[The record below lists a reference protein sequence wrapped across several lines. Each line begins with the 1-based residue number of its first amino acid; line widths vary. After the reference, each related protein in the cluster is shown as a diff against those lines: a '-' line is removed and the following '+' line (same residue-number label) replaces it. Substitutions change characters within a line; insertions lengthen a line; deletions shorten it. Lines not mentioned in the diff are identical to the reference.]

1 MIEVVATLFR
11 WLQLASNMIL
21 VGGCVFLAIAGSFH
35 SPWVTRLERALPWL
49 GFLLLIGLLG
59 ILATTTAQATGVAD
73 NAWRIQ
79 AWFGLIQNTRMGHI
93 WAARAACAVVVLAI
107 AYYLRYSP
115 PARWKYLLCATAA
128 SITLTVGALASH
140 SAAEELSVLSI
151 LPYALHIILASVW
164 FGALPAFLAVCFACT
179 EPDKMGKDGA
189 AKDSVRPG
197 IQTEAIARI
206 HALFQSREQAVSAGA
221 LALRRFSTM
230 ALPVMLAVIA
240 TGIII
245 TDRMVDTSYSGLVA
259 TRYGWL
265 LDAKVALLG
274 VVLVIA
280 ARARSTWLPLLS
292 QGSAG
297 RSGASADNASQ
308 GSANQGNA
316 SLEQA
321 LAAGQKLRKW
331 VSFEFMLALG
341 IVLLATIVS
350 NTVPAKHALIQNWPY
365 SFRFS
370 LAATWGDPVVM
381 TRVWSGLALLAVGIA
396 AGLFG
401 RTRRWDRK
409 LRIGVPAV
417 LIIAALGIGL
427 PPLAVDAYPETYRKT
442 PVPFDT
448 ISIANGSGLFAENC
462 VACHGPQG
470 KGDGVMAK
478 SFAKPPVDM
487 LTEPHTAKHTAGDFF
502 HWLTFGIPDTGM
514 PVFADKLTEEDR
526 WDVVNYLHA
535 MSRGYQAR
543 LMSPKA
549 KPEQPQPN
557 MGPPNFSYVAHDGS
571 SGTLKDFRGEKNV
584 LLVMFSWPQSK
595 ERLTALRELYPKLA
609 QANTV
614 LLAVPED
621 DLSPQELAS
630 VAAQVPFPV
639 VTQGAHEIVRSY
651 ALFRRTLSKPDLLG
665 EGTLPRHMEFLVDRF
680 GFLRAR
686 WIPDADGEGWNQ
698 PDMLL
703 QQVAQLNRE
712 KEILPPPGDH
722 VH

>member
-21 VGGCVFLAIAGSFH
+21 VGACVFLAIAGSFH
-35 SPWVTRLERALPWL
+35 SPWVGRLQRALPWL
-49 GFLLLIGLLG
+49 GLVLLIGLLG
-59 ILATTTAQATGVAD
+59 ILSTTTAQATGITE
-73 NAWRIQ
+73 NAWRLD
-79 AWFGLIQNTRMGHI
+79 AWLALTQNTRMGHI
-93 WAARAACAVVVLAI
+93 WVGRAACAVVVLAI
-107 AYYLRYSP
+107 ASYLRYSA
-115 PARWKYLLCATAA
+115 PARWKYILCAAAA

-140 SAAEELSVLSI
+140 SAAEDLSVVSI
-151 LPYALHIILASVW
+151 LPYALHIIMASIW
-164 FGALPAFLAVCFACT
+164 FGALPAFLAVCFVCT
-179 EPDKMGKDGA
+179 EPVKKE
-189 AKDSVRPG
+189 SNPG
-197 IQTEAIARI
+197 LQTEAIARI
-206 HALFQSREQAVSAGA
+206 HALFQSREQAIAAGA
-221 LALRRFSTM
+221 TALKRFSTM
-230 ALPVMLAVIA
+230 ALPVMLMVII
-240 TGIII
+240 TGVII
-245 TDRMVDTSYSGLVA
+245 TDRMVDTSYSGMVA

-265 LDAKVALLG
+265 LDAKIALLG
-274 VVLVIA
+274 IVLVIA
-280 ARARSTWLPLLS
+280 ARARSTWLPLLA
-292 QGSAG
+292 QAG
-297 RSGASADNASQ
+297 NSEKA
-308 GSANQGNA
+308 
-316 SLEQA
+316 QA
-321 LAAGQKLRKW
+321 GGQKLRKW
-331 VSFEFMLALG
+331 VSFEFLLAIG
-341 IVLLATIVS
+341 IVLLATVVA

-370 LAATWGDPVVM
+370 LAATWGDPMVN
-381 TRVWSGLALLAVGIA
+381 TRVYIGIGLLTA
-396 AGLFG
+396 AMAAIFFG
-401 RTRRWDRK
+401 RRRWSRK
-409 LRIGVPAV
+409 VYISAV
-417 LIIAALGIGL
+417 MALATAGFAVGL

-448 ISIANGSGLFAENC
+448 ISIANGSALFAENC

-543 LMSPKA
+543 LMSPKV
-549 KPEQPQPN
+549 KPEPQPN
-557 MGPPNFSYVAHDGS
+557 MGPPNFSYVAQDGS

-584 LLVMFSWPQSK
+584 LLVLFSWPQSR
-595 ERLTALRELYPKLA
+595 ERLQELKNIHAQLA

-621 DLSPQELAS
+621 EPTLQQ
-630 VAAQVPFPV
+630 VARLEKLPFPV
-639 VTQGAHEIVRSY
+639 VTQGAHEIVPSY

-665 EGTLPRHMEFLVDRF
+665 EGTLPRHMEFLIDRF
-680 GFLRAR
+680 GYLRAR
-686 WIPDADGEGWNQ
+686 WIPEADGADWNNTGT
-698 PDMLL
+698 LL
-703 QQVAQLNRE
+703 QQIAQLNRE

>member
-49 GFLLLIGLLG
+49 GFFLLIGLLG

-73 NAWRIQ
+73 NAWRLQ
-79 AWFGLIQNTRMGHI
+79 AWFGLIQNTRMGHV
-93 WAARAACAVVVLAI
+93 WAGRAACAIVVLAI
-107 AYYLRYSP
+107 ACYLRYSP
-115 PARWKYLLCATAA
+115 RARWKYLLCATAA

-179 EPDKMGKDGA
+179 DPVATKARDGA
-189 AKDSVRPG
+189 KDNVRPG

-206 HALFQSREQAVSAGA
+206 HALFQSREQAVHAGA
-221 LALRRFSTM
+221 RALKRFSTM

-240 TGIII
+240 TGVII
-245 TDRMVDTSYSGLVA
+245 TDRMVDASYSGLVA

-265 LDAKVALLG
+265 LDAKVALLA

-280 ARARSTWLPLLS
+280 ARARSTWLPLLA
-292 QGSAG
+292 QGAG
-297 RSGASADNASQ
+297 SGAATDNANPDN
-308 GSANQGNA
+308 ANLNNEKGN
-316 SLEQA
+316 LEQA
-321 LAAGQKLRKW
+321 LAGGQKLRKW

-370 LAATWGDPVVM
+370 LAATWGDTVVM
-381 TRVWSGLALLAVGIA
+381 TRVWSGLALLAVGIIA
-396 AGLFG
+396 AVLG
-401 RTRRWDRK
+401 RTRRWDKK

-417 LIIAALGIGL
+417 LIIAALGVGL

-543 LMSPKA
+543 LMSPTV

-557 MGPPNFSYVAHDGS
+557 MGPPNFSYAASDGS

-584 LLVMFSWPQSK
+584 LLVLFSWPQSK
-595 ERLTALRELYPKLA
+595 ERMKELRELYPRLT

-614 LLAVPED
+614 LLAVPEGD
-621 DLSPQELAS
+621 PSPQELAS
-630 VAAQVPFPV
+630 IAAQVPFPV

-651 ALFRRTLSKPDLLG
+651 TLFRRTLSKPDLLG

-686 WIPDADGEGWNQ
+686 WIPDADATGWDQ
-698 PDMLL
+698 ADMLL
-703 QQVAQLNRE
+703 QQLAQLNRE